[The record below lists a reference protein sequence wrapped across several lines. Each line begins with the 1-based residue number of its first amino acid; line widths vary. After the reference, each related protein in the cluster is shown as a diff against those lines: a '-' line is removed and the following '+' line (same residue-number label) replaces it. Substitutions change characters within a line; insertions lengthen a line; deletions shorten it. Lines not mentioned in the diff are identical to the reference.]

1 MKTKTETRYSS
12 AEFEIEMNAKNRAY
26 AFILSSG
33 LLTRFAEFCRL
44 NHSDDWHDTC
54 VKISGLLTPSPN

>member
-1 MKTKTETRYSS
+1 MNTKIKTCYSS
-12 AEFEIEMNAKNRAY
+12 AEFEIEVNAKNKAY

-33 LLTRFAEFCRL
+33 LLMRFAEFCRL